1 MLTPDLPGYG
11 VLAGAVSRAA
21 SRGVLHD
28 LGTPCRG
35 QKEMAFLA
43 EGIRPARVLAWSWH
57 AASARR
63 GQVDGC
69 ADLERL
75 PFRDASLPG
84 AVVLEVIEHVADP
97 AAAVSELHRVLR
109 DGAGLV
115 VTVPFLRGWHGRAR
129 GSAVA
134 PEDAY
139 PDYWRFTHE
148 GLARLFSRFA
158 RVEVHALT
166 GRYGDLCERMPPAV
180 RGVAA
185 RVLSGRLAR
194 ELADPSTARR
204 LLVEARK

>member
-11 VLAGAVSRAA
+11 FLARAVARAA

-28 LGTPCRG
+28 LGTPRRG

-43 EGIRPARVLAWSWH
+43 EGIRPARVLAWGWH

-63 GQVDGC
+63 GLIDGC
-69 ADLERL
+69 ADLEQL

-84 AVVLEVIEHVADP
+84 AVVLEVLEHVADP
-97 AAAVSELHRVLR
+97 AAAVSELHRVLC
-109 DGAGLV
+109 DGAILV

-158 RVEVHALT
+158 CVEVHSLT
-166 GRYGDLCERMPPAV
+166 GRLGDLCERMPPPA
-180 RGVAA
+180 RGLVARLLA
-185 RVLSGRLAR
+185 GRLNR
-194 ELADPSTARR
+194 ELADPSAARR